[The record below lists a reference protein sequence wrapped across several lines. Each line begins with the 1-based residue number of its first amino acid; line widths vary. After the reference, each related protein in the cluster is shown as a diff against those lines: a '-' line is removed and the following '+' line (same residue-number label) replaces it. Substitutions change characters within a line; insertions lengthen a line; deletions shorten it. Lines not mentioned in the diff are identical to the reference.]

1 IRPSE
6 LILLTTKYSHSLL
19 ASSTLINMHFLSQLL
34 ALFVTWF
41 SAFFVAR
48 KYKTRNRAN
57 AHNAKSNSITISATG
72 APKAPGSWPIIGH
85 LHLLNGQLPVCR
97 TLGLMADKYGPIF
110 QLQLG
115 AHPALVVSSWEMV
128 KDCFTNGNDK
138 IFASRPSMVL
148 SKYFYNGKVFAL
160 APYGPYWRNIR
171 KMVTLELLTNTR
183 LEKLKHVRTSEV
195 NCCIK
200 ELYYSNW
207 SNSSNDF
214 PAQVNLSS
222 WFEHITC
229 NIIMR
234 MLAGKRFSSSVNE
247 KSGVEEMQFKE
258 SIKKALLLG
267 GTFVVSD
274 AVPSLEWMDI
284 GGHIKAMKQTFK
296 EVDSVFDSWLKEHI
310 QKRKDC
316 DINSTNGDQS
326 DFIDVML
333 STLPEQTME
342 SGYDRDAIIKATTL
356 ILIMTASESTAETL
370 IWALSLLM
378 NDTHSLKI
386 AQNELDEHV
395 GRNRWV
401 EESDIKN
408 LPYLQAI
415 IKETL
420 RLYPPGPLSGPR
432 EANEDC
438 YVDKYC
444 IQKGTRL
451 IVNLWK
457 LQRDP
462 RIWEDPDEF
471 KPERWFMKEHVNIN
485 FRGQNFEYIP
495 FSFGRRM
502 CPGLMFGTQV
512 VHLTLARLLHGF
524 NISMPREEPVDLS
537 EGLGI
542 ALPKMKP
549 LQPLLS
555 PRLTVELYQSL

>member
-1 IRPSE
+1 M
-6 LILLTTKYSHSLL
+6 Y
-19 ASSTLINMHFLSQLL
+19 FLCHLL
-34 ALFVTWF
+34 ALLVSWF
-41 SAFFVAR
+41 LALFVAR
-48 KYKTRNRAN
+48 KYKITN
-57 AHNAKSNSITISATG
+57 KSNSDNEMS
-72 APKAPGSWPIIGH
+72 APKAPGAWPFIGH
-85 LHLLNGQLPVCR
+85 LHLLSGQLPVCR
-97 TLGLMADKYGPIF
+97 TLGIMADKYGPIF

-115 AHPALVVSSWEMV
+115 SHPALVVSSWEMV
-128 KDCFTNGNDK
+128 KDCFTAANDK
-138 IFASRPSMVL
+138 IFASRPNIAL
-148 SKYFYNGKVFAL
+148 SKYIGYNGALFAL

-171 KMVTLELLTNTR
+171 KMVTLELLTNSR

-200 ELYYSNW
+200 ELYFNCNNSN
-207 SNSSNDF
+207 NL

-222 WFEHITC
+222 WFENITC
-229 NIIMR
+229 NIIIR
-234 MLAGKRFSSSVNE
+234 MLAGKRFTGST
-247 KSGVEEMQFKE
+247 EEMHFKE
-258 SIKKALLLG
+258 SIKKVLFLG
-267 GTFVVSD
+267 GTFVFSD
-274 AVPSLEWMDI
+274 FIPSLEWMDI

-316 DINSTNGDQS
+316 HSIGDQS

-333 STLPEQTME
+333 STLPEETME
-342 SGYDRDAIIKATTL
+342 SGYSREAIIKATTL

-378 NDTHSLKI
+378 NDTQSLKL
-386 AQNELDEHV
+386 AQDELDVHV

-415 IKETL
+415 VKETL

-432 EANEDC
+432 EAIEDC
-438 YVDKYC
+438 YVSKYH
-444 IQKGTRL
+444 IKKGTRL

-457 LQRDP
+457 LQRDS

-471 KPERWFMKEHVNIN
+471 KPERWFLKEHTNIN

-495 FSFGRRM
+495 FSSGRRM

-512 VHLTLARLLHGF
+512 VHLTLAKLLHGY

-542 ALPKMKP
+542 ALPKLKP
-549 LQPLLS
+549 LQLLIS
-555 PRLTVELYQSL
+555 PRLAGELYQIL